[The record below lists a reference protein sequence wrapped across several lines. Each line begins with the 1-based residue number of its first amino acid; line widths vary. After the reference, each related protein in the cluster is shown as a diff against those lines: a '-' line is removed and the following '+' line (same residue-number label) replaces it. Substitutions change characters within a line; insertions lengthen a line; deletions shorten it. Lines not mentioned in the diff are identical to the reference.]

1 MFIRVLCLRS
11 CCIVVICLCLI
22 VSRRLVLL
30 LVFFGF
36 FLFLGVS
43 NLYVMEV
50 FRVVVDRLLK
60 KDLLL

>member
-36 FLFLGVS
+36 FLFLDVS